1 MLGVSFSSRAKASF
15 LKGINNMTYTVQK
28 FLEYVKYPTM
38 SDESSES
45 CPSSAKQL
53 ILGAKIVEDL
63 KELGLDDARM
73 DEHGYVYATLPSN
86 TDKKVPTIGLVAH
99 MDTSDAASDSPIN
112 ARIVHFDGSD
122 VILSEDE
129 NGKTVL
135 SANDYPSLEKYVGD
149 DLIVTDG
156 KTLLGAD
163 DKAGIAE
170 ILGAVKYIK
179 ENNVIHGTIKIGFTP
194 DEEIGR
200 GADLFDIEGFGADY
214 AYTVD
219 GGACGE
225 IEYENFNA
233 ASAVAKFS
241 GISIHPGSAKNQMVN
256 AALLAV
262 EFASL
267 LPADKTPANTEG
279 YEGFFHLCDISG
291 SCENAEVSYIIRDH
305 DRAKLEEMKALFL
318 ACGEFMAAKYGKKFV
333 EVSVKDSY
341 YNMKEKIL
349 PHIEIVERAEAA
361 MRECGIEPII
371 VPIRGGTDGARL
383 SWAGLP
389 CPNLCTGGEN
399 FHGRFEYISVQSME
413 RITSFLVKLLENAAK

>member
-1 MLGVSFSSRAKASF
+1 M
-15 LKGINNMTYTVQK
+15 
-28 FLEYVKYPTM
+28 
-38 SDESSES
+38 
-45 CPSSAKQL
+45 
-53 ILGAKIVEDL
+53 
-63 KELGLDDARM
+63 
-73 DEHGYVYATLPSN
+73 
-86 TDKKVPTIGLVAH
+86 
-99 MDTSDAASDSPIN
+99 
-112 ARIVHFDGSD
+112 
-122 VILSEDE
+122 
-129 NGKTVL
+129 
-135 SANDYPSLEKYVGD
+135 
-149 DLIVTDG
+149 
-156 KTLLGAD
+156 
-163 DKAGIAE
+163 GIAE

-179 ENNVIHGTIKIGFTP
+179 ENPVSHGTIKIGFTP

-361 MRECGIEPII
+361 MRECGIEPMI

-399 FHGRFEYISVQSME
+399 FHGRFEYISVQSMQ